1 MRGPESSAS
10 EQGTGSPGSAR
21 DQIDNDD
28 PASIEH
34 AVDSSIR
41 RAPTA
46 DLRENRRRYSN
57 ERSFFVCDAEDRS
70 SSMSE
75 GRPF

>member
-28 PASIEH
+28 PAPIEH
-34 AVDSSIR
+34 AVDGRIR
-41 RAPTA
+41 GAPTA
-46 DLRENRRRYSN
+46 DLRENLRRYSN
-57 ERSFFVCDAEDRS
+57 ERPLFVRDAEDRS
-70 SSMSE
+70 STVSE
-75 GRPF
+75 GWAF